1 MKWIG
6 QHIWSFISRFRNDV
20 YLEDISD
27 AGSDTDKFL
36 VAESDGKIAYR
47 TGAEVLSDIGAS
59 SESTDLEFNGNT
71 ANGVLTYGGAA
82 QIDVESTLTFDAD
95 GADRELSLSHT
106 TNPTIKIENTTNDV
120 NDGAFVFVNKRG
132 TSQGTGSDGDDLGSI
147 FFKGGDSAGNETSFA
162 QIIAEIGDATD
173 GQEAGELSFKVAEYD
188 GTLTTGLFLD
198 GDTDADG
205 EVDVTIGAGA
215 ASVTTIA
222 GDVKISGSEL
232 FGPTDNHLSIKSD
245 GSLYFVMDH
254 DNDSG
259 AGEFTWNTDGNP
271 GTSTELMT
279 LTDSATLNVGNEF
292 GESTK
297 AGNINI
303 WNSVSDANGP
313 TLTLHSQRGAT
324 GSVSDAQDDDVLG
337 SIIFSGFDDGTPLL
351 TSYVSMRSTIAD
363 ASNSNE
369 AGKLEINAAT
379 QGVLRPCFTA
389 TGNGSSTRTNVD
401 IAYGTSSITT
411 IAGDLTTNG
420 EDVIFQSTVSGYP
433 VVEIKNTNTDTTGPE
448 LKLNNTKG
456 GSTNGASGDFSGK
469 ITFNSVDAS
478 QNFQTYA
485 SMYVRTDVATHTEES
500 GNFLIDIANDNG
512 SLNTAFSLVGGS
524 TTGEVDATI
533 GCGTSSL
540 TTIAGLLHIT
550 GDEVTSPGN
559 FTLDI
564 AGHIGLDVHT
574 DKDIYFKENNTE
586 RFQFHMDA
594 TPTMEVTGDFDIDC
608 SGEIE
613 LNADGGSITFK
624 DDSARMA
631 TFSVDGLE
639 ADRKF
644 GKTSSVH
651 FEHMGD
657 VIYFG
662 SGSTTQGD
670 LCYLKEDGSWGQADA
685 DGAATGDD
693 EDRDAMGMLAIA
705 LGGTPLT
712 DGMLIRGMI
721 TMDYDLGDCGNPVYV
736 STTAGEMSSVA
747 PTASGDFVRVV
758 GYCLDDADGQMYFN
772 PDNTWVEIA

>member
-1 MKWIG
+1 
-6 QHIWSFISRFRNDV
+6 
-20 YLEDISD
+20 
-27 AGSDTDKFL
+27 
-36 VAESDGKIAYR
+36 
-47 TGAEVLSDIGAS
+47 
-59 SESTDLEFNGNT
+59 
-71 ANGVLTYGGAA
+71 
-82 QIDVESTLTFDAD
+82 
-95 GADRELSLSHT
+95 
-106 TNPTIKIENTTNDV
+106 
-120 NDGAFVFVNKRG
+120 
-132 TSQGTGSDGDDLGSI
+132 
-147 FFKGGDSAGNETSFA
+147 
-162 QIIAEIGDATD
+162 
-173 GQEAGELSFKVAEYD
+173 
-188 GTLTTGLFLD
+188 
-198 GDTDADG
+198 
-205 EVDVTIGAGA
+205 
-215 ASVTTIA
+215 
-222 GDVKISGSEL
+222 
-232 FGPTDNHLSIKSD
+232 
-245 GSLYFVMDH
+245 
-254 DNDSG
+254 
-259 AGEFTWNTDGNP
+259 
-271 GTSTELMT
+271 
-279 LTDSATLNVGNEF
+279 
-292 GESTK
+292 
-297 AGNINI
+297 
-303 WNSVSDANGP
+303 
-313 TLTLHSQRGAT
+313 
-324 GSVSDAQDDDVLG
+324 
-337 SIIFSGFDDGTPLL
+337 
-351 TSYVSMRSTIAD
+351 
-363 ASNSNE
+363 
-369 AGKLEINAAT
+369 
-379 QGVLRPCFTA
+379 
-389 TGNGSSTRTNVD
+389 
-401 IAYGTSSITT
+401 
-411 IAGDLTTNG
+411 
-420 EDVIFQSTVSGYP
+420 VIFQSTVSGYP

-685 DGAATGDD
+685 DGEATGDD
-693 EDRDAMGMLAIA
+693 ADRDAMGMLAIA
-705 LGGTPLT
+705 LGTNPSN
-712 DGMLIRGMI
+712 DGMFIRGTI
-721 TMDYDLGDCGNPVYV
+721 TMDYDMGDVGNPVYV
-736 STTAGEMSSVA
+736 STVPGYMAFDISAWT
-747 PTASGDFVRVV
+747 TGDFVRVV
-758 GYCLDDADGQMYFN
+758 GYCLDDTNGQIYFN
-772 PDNTWVEIA
+772 PDNTWVEMA